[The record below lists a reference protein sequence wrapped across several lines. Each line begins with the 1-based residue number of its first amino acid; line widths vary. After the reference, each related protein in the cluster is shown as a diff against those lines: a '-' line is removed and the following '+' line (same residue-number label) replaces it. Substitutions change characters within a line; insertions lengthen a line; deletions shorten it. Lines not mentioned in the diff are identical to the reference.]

1 MTTLEEQLD
10 ELLGMASEAGRLYAE
25 SEMAEKKADT
35 SLDRRKAGRTSREAK
50 GRWQTAERRL
60 NAARAR
66 FLAAHGG

>member
-25 SEMAEKKADT
+25 SEMAEKKAYT
-35 SLDRRKAGRTSREAK
+35 SLDRKAGRTSREAK